1 MYIIHG
7 DPIDYYRLDSIN
19 KIDANNSAFEDLY
32 DTEFLNT
39 IKVSRVPNHKLTHK
53 VGTPI

>member
-1 MYIIHG
+1 MDNLLTIIAQ
-7 DPIDYYRLDSIN
+7 ILS
-19 KIDANNSAFEDLY
+19 KSDAEGKATKDLY